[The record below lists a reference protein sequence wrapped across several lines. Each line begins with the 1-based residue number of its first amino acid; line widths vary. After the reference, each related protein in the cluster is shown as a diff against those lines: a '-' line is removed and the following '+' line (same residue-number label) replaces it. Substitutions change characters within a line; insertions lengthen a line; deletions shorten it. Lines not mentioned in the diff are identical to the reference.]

1 MIIILLPPKARYT
14 GTSSGVNAGPTTMI
28 IASDKS
34 IRGSFTITNRSSVYE
49 ATFEGVVDGNGKV
62 QVNSFLEGALVMIFT
77 GNIDRNGLLTGTYY
91 EAAHQNDPT
100 KSGQFELQGPKNGVI
115 NSSKGIG
122 CTGSFVGS
130 LDAPP
135 HEERIAARNE
145 ALRRDGISVTGND
158 AIDNAATGGGG
169 VDGGMYLEGSFSFET
184 DANCNVIKG
193 DAIIF
198 GYPFGITGTV
208 RQDRTFSLSYLG
220 PIEGQVNS
228 DNSISGKLLHG
239 GGSEYIYGIL
249 NGVFTQNGKIQ

>member
-1 MIIILLPPKARYT
+1 MAWLNKLNNTFAWRPASALAAVALASATLVGCNVGKSDT
-14 GTSSGVNAGPTTMI
+14 VTT
-28 IASDKS
+28 D
-34 IRGSFTITNRSSVYE
+34 
-49 ATFEGVVDGNGKV
+49 ATAPN
-62 QVNSFLEGALVMIFT
+62 NSAK
-77 GNIDRNGLLTGTYY
+77 
-91 EAAHQNDPT
+91 Q
-100 KSGQFELQGPKNGVI
+100 S
-115 NSSKGIG
+115 G

-249 NGVFTQNGKIQ
+249 NGVFTQNGKI